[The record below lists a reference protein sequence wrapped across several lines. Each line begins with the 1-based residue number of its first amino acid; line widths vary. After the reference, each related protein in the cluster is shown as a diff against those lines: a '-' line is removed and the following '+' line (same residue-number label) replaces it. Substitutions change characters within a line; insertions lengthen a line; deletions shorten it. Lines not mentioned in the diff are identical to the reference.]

1 MKLILEKWNKF
12 VNESE
17 GDLSSAKEI
26 LKGNNYLKG
35 YADAITDENLIEAG
49 NYIFLSLPDTFK
61 HVKLSHS
68 RESDLPG
75 SKFNNEL
82 MTEEALTKLVTTL
95 LKKQPEPTETD
106 KSPYGTKLKWFNVDM
121 GTPIGLDSIIH
132 KDAAAGATPRT
143 FDFREKIGNNRGI
156 PSIMS
161 QGLTVLDAEGNRLAS
176 PDDADPEGQYSIQ
189 QDVPVIDGHLQPTEK
204 ANLIVGELGTIGSK
218 TLVSLITVFPG
229 ISEPKAMNKKDYAEL
244 GYYFL
249 TGKG

>member
-1 MKLILEKWNKF
+1 MKLLLEKWNQF

-26 LKGNNYLKG
+26 LKGNDYLKG

-121 GTPIGLDSIIH
+121 GTSIGLDSIIH
-132 KDAAAGATPRT
+132 KDDAAGATPRT

-161 QGLTVLDAEGNRLAS
+161 QGLTVLDTKGNKLALVMNLYKILNS
-176 PDDADPEGQYSIQ
+176 P
-189 QDVPVIDGHLQPTEK
+189 L
-204 ANLIVGELGTIGSK
+204 
-218 TLVSLITVFPG
+218 
-229 ISEPKAMNKKDYAEL
+229 
-244 GYYFL
+244 
-249 TGKG
+249 